1 MSLEDTF
8 GGRTPPDRLSRLRA
22 DDRQGRLVVAGG
34 VLIGL
39 GLGSLHWFGLVLG
52 GAIVALPARTVP
64 RGLGYGLALGVLELL
79 VFAALLAWQ
88 GALGSALS
96 TGMVGGIAVAVGLV
110 APLLGSLV
118 RGIV

>member
-39 GLGSLHWFGLVLG
+39 GLAL
-52 GAIVALPARTVP
+52 IVALGQLFNVD
-64 RGLGYGLALGVLELL
+64 
-79 VFAALLAWQ
+79 
-88 GALGSALS
+88 
-96 TGMVGGIAVAVGLV
+96 VGDVT
-110 APLLGSLV
+110 
-118 RGIV
+118 